1 MNDNICIPKSYFFI
15 IFLIFSLFTYFHTMR
30 MERYF
35 SNNNLNKEPTIIK
48 PNIIIKEIKHEPN
61 NIISRSNIL
70 KEKVDILKLRDRQVV
85 DDNFKPPERRLQR
98 HNYPTESVKQLINLP
113 TRGYPDNY
121 QNLGLLVR
129 KVDERILKL
138 FGRQRFPGSSQWEYY
153 TVDSYNMQKVPLKIE
168 GMKELSNNDVV
179 PVPWL
184 DQGKGKFEVKIFDYD
199 VPRYNP
205 NIF

>member
-15 IFLIFSLFTYFHTMR
+15 IFIIFSLFTYFHTMR
-30 MERYF
+30 MDRYF
-35 SNNNLNKEPTIIK
+35 TNNNIGPAKEPTIIK
-48 PNIIIKEIKHEPN
+48 PNIIIKEIKHEP
-61 NIISRSNIL
+61 STTF
-70 KEKVDILKLRDRQVV
+70 KQKVDILKVRDRQVV
-85 DDNFKPPERRLQR
+85 DDDFKPPERRLPR
-98 HNYPTESVKQLINLP
+98 HNYPTESVKQLINYP

-129 KVDERILKL
+129 KADERILKL

-179 PVPWL
+179 AVPWL

>member
-1 MNDNICIPKSYFFI
+1 
-15 IFLIFSLFTYFHTMR
+15 
-30 MERYF
+30 
-35 SNNNLNKEPTIIK
+35 
-48 PNIIIKEIKHEPN
+48 
-61 NIISRSNIL
+61 
-70 KEKVDILKLRDRQVV
+70 
-85 DDNFKPPERRLQR
+85 
-98 HNYPTESVKQLINLP
+98 
-113 TRGYPDNY
+113 
-121 QNLGLLVR
+121 LGLLVR
-129 KVDERILKL
+129 KADERILKL

-179 PVPWL
+179 AVPWL